1 MKALIVINAF
11 YTSQASAHQCRR
23 MKEELEK
30 RGVESEVLAF
40 SRPWDCQKI
49 PKADFAVFFDKDVAF
64 CMALEKAGIKVFNGS
79 EGTENADD
87 KIKTA
92 VILSSLG
99 LPMPKTLASPKR
111 YVYEKDNSVY
121 DYLIE
126 ELGLP
131 LVVKKARSS
140 LGMGV
145 YLAKTKAELIELDEE
160 TGAEEKLFQSYE
172 EGSKGESYRVIVVG
186 GKAVASMRL
195 KSENDFRSNAHNGG
209 IAEKAILGK
218 EYLSLAEKA
227 AEGLKLDYCGVDLF
241 CDQPSII
248 EVNGNAYFENAERV
262 SEINIAGVY
271 AEYILEKI
279 RR

>member
-1 MKALIVINAF
+1 MK
-11 YTSQASAHQCRR
+11 TDP
-23 MKEELEK
+23 
-30 RGVESEVLAF
+30 
-40 SRPWDCQKI
+40 RP
-49 PKADFAVFFDKDVAF
+49 
-64 CMALEKAGIKVFNGS
+64 ML
-79 EGTENADD
+79 
-87 KIKTA
+87 
-92 VILSSLG
+92 
-99 LPMPKTLASPKR
+99 
-111 YVYEKDNSVY
+111 YEKIRKYLEQTIKLVCDVYRKKDNIYYEFHIFEDLENVVMFM
-121 DYLIE
+121 DGNRKIIE
-126 ELGLP
+126 E
-131 LVVKKARSS
+131 VARRVCKNFKHDFGMDINIQGTHFKLDRSYDS
-140 LGMGV
+140 QVRMGV
-145 YLAKTKAELIELDEE
+145 YLAKTKAELIKLDEE

-209 IAEKAILGK
+209 IAEKAILSK

-262 SEINIAGVY
+262 SGINIAGVY